1 MDEQENTAPTKPFE
15 YCNKKHRPCSKPK
28 RHTGRCDSNR
38 PLEHCRQFW
47 RFSPYH
53 QHHQQ
58 QQDRGNMAPQNLQHC
73 SEPDVIETPVNEVTA
88 PAKDQNSTVK
98 KANKRLKKSTGSG
111 ENLSSQATA
120 MPPWKHSK
128 NYKAK
133 QKREYEQ
140 LLQKK
145 KDLET
150 EVTKLETEVG
160 RLRQESAWWQQV
172 SIRTA
177 CERQQL
183 KIEYE
188 ELRIEREILKAKHKW
203 ATQRCPVCHPL
214 SFN

>member
-1 MDEQENTAPTKPFE
+1 MDEQENTAPTKP
-15 YCNKKHRPCSKPK
+15 
-28 RHTGRCDSNR
+28 
-38 PLEHCRQFW
+38 
-47 RFSPYH
+47 
-53 QHHQQ
+53 
-58 QQDRGNMAPQNLQHC
+58 QHC
-73 SEPDVIETPVNEVTA
+73 SEPDVLKTPVKEVTA
-88 PAKDQNSTVK
+88 PAKDQNTTVK
-98 KANKRLKKSTGSG
+98 KTKKRLKKSAGSG
-111 ENLSSQATA
+111 EKLFSQDTAT
-120 MPPWKHSK
+120 PPWKHSK

-140 LLQKK
+140 LLEKK

-150 EVTKLETEVG
+150 EVTNLETEVG
-160 RLRQESAWWQQV
+160 RLRQESVWWQQV

-188 ELRIEREILKAKHKW
+188 ELRIEREMLKAKHRW